1 MRPKYPHTCKNLYK
15 HQAKITAFEM
25 FLNKLEELLVPLEH
39 DQEIL
44 FYPIIQKQCYK
55 TSGFKD
61 NLNIKDFIKITF
73 RVKIMYY
80 ICMQSYHEIPIKQF
94 QNNIGWVF
102 NYLIRMPIYWN
113 TFQDHHLI
121 PSRIQFL
128 VYCLRCCAS
137 DAKR

>member
-1 MRPKYPHTCKNLYK
+1 
-15 HQAKITAFEM
+15 M
-25 FLNKLEELLVPLEH
+25 FSNKLEELLVPLEH

-80 ICMQSYHEIPIKQF
+80 TGCLKKMVIEPWRA
-94 QNNIGWVF
+94 IGHSIF
-102 NYLIRMPIYWN
+102 
-113 TFQDHHLI
+113 
-121 PSRIQFL
+121 SIQ
-128 VYCLRCCAS
+128 
-137 DAKR
+137 K